1 MKIHVT
7 GESTLK
13 DIQKEFSSLF
23 PNLKIEFFSKPHAA
37 FEGSSAKYL
46 IKETD
51 VTLNDIKGAK
61 HDGWIYLEPDML
73 VWQIEK
79 FFQDEFHLSVQV
91 FRHSGN
97 VWLETSRTDNL
108 SLEEQ
113 NILGKRINMAGESPM
128 EEQPY
133 DYREQP

>member
-7 GESTLK
+7 GESSLK
-13 DIQKEFSSLF
+13 SIQQEFSKLF
-23 PNLKIEFFSKPHAA
+23 PNLKIEFFSKPHNA
-37 FEGSSAKYL
+37 FEGTSAQYL

-61 HDGWIYLEPDML
+61 HEGWIYLEPDML

-79 FFQDEFHLSVQV
+79 FFQDEFHLSMQI
-91 FRHSGN
+91 FRRSGN

-113 NILGKRINMAGESPM
+113 NELGNNINKAGETPVDD
-128 EEQPY
+128 QPY